1 MPRPNCQWE
10 SVVQATKGDLRRFTK
25 TVLIRQNR
33 MARTSISQIRARE
46 ILDSR
51 GNPTVEVDVRLEG
64 GALGRASVPSG
75 ASTGEHEA
83 WELRDGD
90 ESRFAGKGVR
100 KAIANVNNKIAPILK
115 GWDARDQAKIDNR
128 LIELDST
135 PNKKNLGANA
145 LLGVSL
151 AVAHAAAAAENLP
164 LFRYLGGTEA
174 RVLPVPMMN
183 ILNGGAHSDAPIDFQ
198 EFMIVPRGAPSF
210 SEALRYG
217 AEIFHALKS
226 VLKERHLST
235 AIGDEGGFA
244 PQLDSAE
251 DALESISTAIKKAG
265 YKLGEQIFIA
275 LDPAASEF
283 YDSKT
288 SLYVFKKSDG
298 SKKTAEELINY
309 YADLCTRFP
318 IISIEDGCAENDWD
332 GWKKLTKKLGEKIQ
346 LVGDDLFVTNVE
358 FLRRGIAEHVA
369 NSILIKVNQIGT
381 LTETLA
387 TIDLAK
393 TNGYT
398 TVISHRSGETEDAT
412 IADIAVGTNAGQIKT
427 GSLSRSDRIAKYNQ
441 LLRIEEELGDKA
453 VYGATMR

>member
-1 MPRPNCQWE
+1 
-10 SVVQATKGDLRRFTK
+10 
-25 TVLIRQNR
+25 
-33 MARTSISQIRARE
+33 MARTSISQIHARE

-64 GALGRASVPSG
+64 GALGRAAVPSG

-83 WELRDGD
+83 WELRDAD
-90 ESRFAGKGVR
+90 KSRFGGKGVR
-100 KAIANVNNKIAPILK
+100 KAVANVNNRIAPILK
-115 GWDARDQAKIDNR
+115 GLDARDQAKIDNK
-128 LIELDST
+128 LIELDGT
-135 PNKKNLGANA
+135 PNKRNLGANA

-151 AVAHAAAAAENLP
+151 GVAHAAAAAENLP
-164 LFRYLGGTEA
+164 LFRYLGGNEA

-198 EFMIVPRGAPSF
+198 EFMIVPRGARSY

-217 AEIFHALKS
+217 AEVFHALKS

-283 YDSKT
+283 YDSK
-288 SLYVFKKSDG
+288 SNLYIFKKSDG

-332 GWKKLTKKLGEKIQ
+332 GWKKLTEKLGDKIQ

-393 TNGYT
+393 KNSYT

-412 IADIAVGTNAGQIKT
+412 IADIAVATNAGQIKT

>member
-1 MPRPNCQWE
+1 M
-10 SVVQATKGDLRRFTK
+10 SK
-25 TVLIRQNR
+25 
-33 MARTSISQIRARE
+33 TSIRNIVARE
-46 ILDSR
+46 ILESR
-51 GNPTVEVDVRLEG
+51 GNPTIEVDVRLEG
-64 GALGRASVPSG
+64 GALGRAAVPTG

-90 ESRFAGKGVR
+90 RKRYGGKGVR
-100 KAIANVNNKIAPILK
+100 EAIANVNGIIADALR
-115 GWDARDQAKIDNR
+115 GFDARAKEKIDAK
-128 LIELDST
+128 LIELDGSS
-135 PNKKNLGANA
+135 NKKNLGANA

-151 AVAHAAAAAENLP
+151 ATAHAGAAAANVP
-164 LFRYLGGTEA
+164 LFRYLGGPGG

-198 EFMIVPRGAPSF
+198 EFMIMPKGAPNF
-210 SEALRYG
+210 PEAVRYG
-217 AEIFHALKS
+217 AEVFHELKK

-251 DALESISTAIKKAG
+251 DALESISTAVNKAG

-283 YDSKT
+283 YDSRT
-288 SLYVFKKSDG
+288 NLYVFKKSDG
-298 SKKTAEELINY
+298 SKRTAEELINY
-309 YADLCTRFP
+309 YADLCARFP

-332 GWKKLTKKLGEKIQ
+332 GWKKLTKKLGKEIQ
-346 LVGDDLFVTNVE
+346 LVGDDIFVTNVA
-358 FLRRGIAEHVA
+358 FLRKGIAEHVA

-393 TNGYT
+393 ENGYT
-398 TVISHRSGETEDAT
+398 TVISHRSGETEDAS

-453 VYGATMR
+453 VYGATLR

>member
-1 MPRPNCQWE
+1 M
-10 SVVQATKGDLRRFTK
+10 SSTG
-25 TVLIRQNR
+25 
-33 MARTSISQIRARE
+33 ISQIHARE

-51 GNPTVEVDVRLEG
+51 GNPTIEVDVRLEG

-90 ESRFAGKGVR
+90 KSRFGGKGVR
-100 KAIANVNNKIAPILK
+100 NAVANVNSKIAPILR
-115 GWDARDQAKIDNR
+115 GWDARDQAKIDNK

-217 AEIFHALKS
+217 AEVFHALKS

-288 SLYVFKKSDG
+288 SLYIFKKSDG